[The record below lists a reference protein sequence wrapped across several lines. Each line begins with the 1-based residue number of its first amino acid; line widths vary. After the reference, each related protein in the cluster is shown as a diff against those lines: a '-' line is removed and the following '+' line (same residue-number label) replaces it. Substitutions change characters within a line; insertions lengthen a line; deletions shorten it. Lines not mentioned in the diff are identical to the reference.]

1 LEILNKEKILVI
13 QTAFLGDAVLTLPM
27 IQKLKEKFVNSYLLV
42 LCIPSTRELF
52 AASPFVDEC
61 IVYDKRGQQKSFY
74 NFIKMIKLLRSHK
87 LIRIYSPH
95 RSFRSSLISFFS
107 NAGYT
112 FGFDIAHLS
121 FLYKKKIKYVNN
133 HHEVARNLELI
144 DEDVSAERWR
154 ILPVIKINEDTEEK
168 IKGLLDQTNDRKI
181 AAIAPGSVWLTKIY
195 PQEYFVEIV
204 KYLISMNYFIV
215 LVGGKDDENLCSA
228 IKNFFPSNCNSF
240 AGKLNVIESVALLR
254 KCSILISNDS
264 APTHLGMIADI
275 PTLTIFCSTIP
286 AFGFYPYNKKSE
298 CISYD
303 LLDCKP
309 CGIHGYKACPIKTF
323 DCGVK
328 LIPEKIFTKI
338 NRISLL

>member
-1 LEILNKEKILVI
+1 MEILNKEKILVI

-27 IQKLKEKFVNSYLLV
+27 IQKLKEKFVDSYLLV
-42 LCIPSTRELF
+42 LCIPSTKELF
-52 AASPFVDEC
+52 AASPFVDDC

-74 NFIKMIKLLRSHK
+74 NFIKMIEFLRSLK
-87 LIRIYSPH
+87 LTRVYSPH
-95 RSFRSSLISFFS
+95 RSLRSSLISFFS
-107 NAGYT
+107 KARYT
-112 FGFDIAHLS
+112 VGFDIAGLS
-121 FLYKKKIKYVNN
+121 FLYKKKIRYINN

-144 DEDVSAERWR
+144 SEDVSGERWR

-168 IKGLLDQTNDRKI
+168 IKKVLNKTSGKQI
-181 AAIAPGSVWLTKIY
+181 AAIAPGSFWPTKIY
-195 PQEYFVEIV
+195 PKEYFIEIV
-204 KYLISMNYFIV
+204 KYLINMNYFIV
-215 LVGGKDDENLCSA
+215 LVGGKDDENLCSE
-228 IKNFFPSNCNSF
+228 IENIFPSISISF
-240 AGKLNVIESVALLR
+240 AGRLNVIESVALLR

-309 CGIHGYKACPIKTF
+309 CGIHGYNACPIKTF

-328 LIPEKIFTKI
+328 LVPEKIFTKI
-338 NRISLL
+338 KRMSLL